1 MGAHHYYS
9 AQRRKVAGVKLKQSQ
24 SGGDTTRRFGFLTFT
39 FFFLLLR
46 RRLLCLRRQSRNC
59 PRLKA
64 KVCRLLCR
72 SAEFVVMVLKS
83 RKLRSCFMTTT
94 AERRISKTLSRETQ
108 KISLFLAYSVFFD
121 KKIRQ
126 TAVNVTQF
134 SYNFP
139 VHHLVVNNL
148 LFVCIKQAIRYS

>member
-1 MGAHHYYS
+1 MLTNINHSLIVHKCHFVFKLETNLECSIKSLVFLGAHDYYS
-9 AQRRKVAGVKLKQSQ
+9 VQRRKVAGVKLKQSQ

-83 RKLRSCFMTTT
+83 RKLRSCLMTTT
-94 AERRISKTLSRETQ
+94 AERRISKTLSRDAQ
-108 KISLFLAYSVFFD
+108 KISLFLANSVF
-121 KKIRQ
+121 
-126 TAVNVTQF
+126 
-134 SYNFP
+134 
-139 VHHLVVNNL
+139 
-148 LFVCIKQAIRYS
+148 